1 MDWILLFVNACAP
14 YDSVNRKCIS
24 LHRVDMHEF
33 HPRIGRSVNIMLKF
47 KHLFRTT
54 QLRINIFN
62 VLMYFCMLPKNHWRH
77 KSKFYGNLCMPKHDR
92 ESQRASRNLKCLFE

>member
-62 VLMYFCMLPKNHWRH
+62 VLMYFCMLPKIIGGTKVNFMVIYVYLNTTA
-77 KSKFYGNLCMPKHDR
+77 KAR
-92 ESQRASRNLKCLFE
+92 ELHVI